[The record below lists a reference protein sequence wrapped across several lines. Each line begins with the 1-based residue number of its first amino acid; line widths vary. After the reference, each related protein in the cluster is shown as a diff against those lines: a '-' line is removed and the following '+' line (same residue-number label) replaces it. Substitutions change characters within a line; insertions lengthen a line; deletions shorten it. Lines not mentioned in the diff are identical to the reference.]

1 MCRKRVYSMKTLKLI
16 FENEN
21 GIVESFIKKFKS
33 YEDADTFCYN
43 YVDLAYDNQVWFSWE
58 EIE

>member
-1 MCRKRVYSMKTLKLI
+1 MKTLKLI